1 MRCTVLYLETTFISE
16 QILRKGVNFLVS
28 FQENKTLVQTWG
40 NSIQA
45 NDLNQPLT
53 MGHPSKDLG
62 ERVRGWGGG
71 SCLGQ
76 RPFLVLVFPPQSPC
90 RLSHHNHP
98 KTRQKQ
104 KSVIRISGCLTNN
117 RSSQMHEAIGH
128 NRNSTPLKNETYSL
142 SYALIISSWSG
153 VNNRFPMS
161 IDKATCNGAA
171 LNFLIKLILVKMKLV
186 KHGHVFNLKK
196 LKQFKKIFNFFF
208 KHIKS
213 NEPTI
218 KGR

>member
-1 MRCTVLYLETTFISE
+1 
-16 QILRKGVNFLVS
+16 
-28 FQENKTLVQTWG
+28 
-40 NSIQA
+40 
-45 NDLNQPLT
+45 

-186 KHGHVFNLKK
+186 KHGHVQPYRLRLYRECGDQKRNAISAWTWTSPAMNLN
-196 LKQFKKIFNFFF
+196 L
-208 KHIKS
+208 
-213 NEPTI
+213 TLL
-218 KGR
+218 

>member
-1 MRCTVLYLETTFISE
+1 
-16 QILRKGVNFLVS
+16 
-28 FQENKTLVQTWG
+28 
-40 NSIQA
+40 
-45 NDLNQPLT
+45 

-76 RPFLVLVFPPQSPC
+76 RPFLVPVFPPQSPC

-196 LKQFKKIFNFFF
+196 LKQFKKIFIFFF
-208 KHIKS
+208 
-213 NEPTI
+213 
-218 KGR
+218 